1 MNKLIIYGSHYGT
14 TKSYAEKLSELTGIK
29 AISHEDIKDL
39 SAYKMII
46 HFGGL
51 YAGGIKGI
59 KDTIKAI
66 DAETELIIVT
76 VGLADPT
83 NQENTQN
90 IKETASRQVP
100 KELYDKTRFFHLRG
114 GIDYNKLS
122 FIHKTMMKMVYSKVK
137 SIPEDML
144 KEEDKGFIET
154 YNKTVNFVDFNSLE
168 PLVQVIS

>member
-1 MNKLIIYGSHYGT
+1 MSKLIIYGSQYGT
-14 TKSYAEKLSELTGIK
+14 TKSYAEKLSEITGIE
-29 AISHEDIKDL
+29 AISHEDVKDL
-39 SAYKMII
+39 SMYKTII
-46 HFGGL
+46 HLGGL

-66 DAETELIIVT
+66 DGDTELIIVT

-83 NQENTQN
+83 NRENTQN

-100 KELYDKTRFFHLRG
+100 KELYDKARFFHLRG

-168 PLVQVIS
+168 PIVQVIS

>member
-1 MNKLIIYGSHYGT
+1 MRKLIIYGSHYGT

-29 AISHEDIKDL
+29 AISHEDIMDL
-39 SAYKMII
+39 SMYKTII
-46 HFGGL
+46 HLGGL

-59 KDTIKAI
+59 KDTVKAI
-66 DAETELIIVT
+66 DAETELIIAT

-100 KELYDKTRFFHLRG
+100 KELYDKARFFHLRG

-137 SIPEDML
+137 SIPEDMR

-154 YNKTVNFVDFNSLE
+154 YNKTVNFVDFSSLE
-168 PLVQVIS
+168 PIVQVIR